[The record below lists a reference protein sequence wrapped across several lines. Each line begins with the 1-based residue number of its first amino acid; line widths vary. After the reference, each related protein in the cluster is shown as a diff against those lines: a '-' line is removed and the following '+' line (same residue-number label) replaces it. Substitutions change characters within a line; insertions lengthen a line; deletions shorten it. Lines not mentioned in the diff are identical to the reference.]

1 MMEQVPDRRPPITP
15 QLALRVAVLGAV
27 AFVLFGIVFFRLWYL
42 QVLDGDR
49 YLAQAQSNR
58 VRTERIQA
66 PRGTIVDRNGEVLVE
81 NRQATLVQL
90 DPEQIPEV
98 EKIAALEWG
107 QKVTQRLKRPKG
119 KRGEGIPIPPV
130 ATPELRD
137 RFERLGEV
145 LNLSVK
151 EIQRRTVQQ
160 IAQVPYARV
169 TVKTDVP
176 NAQRDYIEER
186 RDHFPGVEVGQKYL
200 RRYPE
205 KELAAQ
211 IVGIVGEISPEEL
224 KDRER
229 YRGVTQGT
237 IIGKE
242 GLERQYDEFLRGTD
256 GSTRI
261 VVNAQGENRGE
272 ARSREPKV
280 GRTVKLTLDL
290 DLQEAAQEALAR
302 GMASARANGNR
313 GDAGAFVA
321 LDPRNGEVLAIGS
334 APSFDPNR
342 LARPISQERYDELY
356 GEEAGAPR
364 FNRAITSQYS
374 TGSTFKPITAF
385 AGLDAGLVNPASVV
399 NDAGCIEVGL
409 EKRKFCN
416 AKEEPN
422 GPVDLRRA
430 MTVSSDVYFYRLG
443 ESLNALKGQ
452 RLQAWARDLGFGRTT
467 GIDLPGEAGGNVPDA
482 AWRARVGQAE
492 KECRKRRKIP
502 LGALVGCGISDMRPW
517 TLGDNLNLAV
527 GQGDLQATPM
537 QLAVAYAAIANNGR
551 VVRPH
556 LGKTVEDQ
564 SGRELQALPKASRR
578 RVTLD
583 PGYRDA
589 IMDGLHQAASGPGGT
604 STAVFDGWPHGQLPV
619 YGKTGTAE
627 VFSADAGGYVDQSW
641 YVAYVPHKT
650 RPIVVALTVEKGG
663 FGAEAA
669 APAVRQILSRHFFRK
684 TGAFKVGDSQTR

>member
-1 MMEQVPDRRPPITP
+1 MIDPVPDRRPPITP
-15 QLALRVAVLGAV
+15 QLALRVAVLGGV

-90 DPEQIPEV
+90 DPEQIPDE
-98 EKIAALEWG
+98 EKVAALEWG
-107 QKVTQRLKRPKG
+107 QKVTRRLKRPKG
-119 KRGEGIPIPPV
+119 KRGDGIPIPPV
-130 ATPELRD
+130 ATPELRE
-137 RFERLGEV
+137 RFRHLGAV
-145 LNLSVK
+145 LNLSVGQ
-151 EIQRRTVQQ
+151 IQKRAVQQ

-176 NAQRDYIEER
+176 DEQRNYIEER
-186 RDHFPGVEVGQKYL
+186 RDRFPGVEVGQKYL
-200 RRYPE
+200 RQYPE

-211 IVGIVGEISPEEL
+211 IVGTVGEISPEEL
-224 KDRER
+224 EDRER

-242 GLERQYDEFLRGTD
+242 GLERKYDEFLRGQD

-261 VVNAQGENRGE
+261 VVNAAGENRGE

-290 DLQEAAQEALAR
+290 QLQKAAEAALAR
-302 GMASARANGNR
+302 GMMSARANGNR

-334 APSFDPNR
+334 APSFDPNV
-342 LARPISQERYDELY
+342 LAKPISQEKYDELFVDKS
-356 GEEAGAPR
+356 ANAPR
-364 FNRAITSQYS
+364 FNRAISAQYV
-374 TGSTFKPITAF
+374 TGSTFKPVTAF
-385 AGLDAGLVNPASVV
+385 AGLDAGLVTPATII
-399 NDAGCIEVGL
+399 NDTGCITVGL
-409 EKRKFCN
+409 AKQKFCN
-416 AKEEPN
+416 AKDEPN
-422 GPVDLRRA
+422 GAVDLRRA
-430 MTVSSDVYFYRLG
+430 LTVSSDIYFYRLG
-443 ESLNALKGQ
+443 QNLDPLEGE
-452 RLQAWARDLGFGRTT
+452 RLQTWARDLGFGKTT
-467 GIDLPGEAGGNVPDA
+467 GIDLPGEAGGTVPDRK
-482 AWRARVGQAE
+482 WREDIGETER
-492 KECRKRRKIP
+492 KCRQRRKVP
-502 LGALVGCGISDMRPW
+502 SCGISDMRPW
-517 TLGDNLNLAV
+517 TFGDNMNLSV
-527 GQGDLQATPM
+527 GQGDLQATPL
-537 QLAVAYAAIANNGR
+537 QLAVAYSAIANGGR

-556 LGKTVEDQ
+556 LGKLVEDE
-564 SGRELQALPKASRR
+564 SGRELQQLTKASQR
-578 RVTLD
+578 RVKLD

-604 STAVFDGWPHGQLPV
+604 STTVFAGWPQGQLPV

-627 VFSADAGGYVDQSW
+627 VFSLEAGGYVDQSW

-650 RPIVVALTVEKGG
+650 KPIVVALTVEKGG

-669 APAVRQILSRHFFRK
+669 APAVRQILSEHFFGK
-684 TGAFKVGDSQTR
+684 TGSFKVGTSQTR

>member
-1 MMEQVPDRRPPITP
+1 MMDQVPERRVPITP
-15 QLALRVAVLGAV
+15 QLALRVAIVGGL

-66 PRGTIVDRNGEVLVE
+66 PRGTIVDRNGEVLVQ

-90 DPEQIPEV
+90 DPEQIPDE

-107 QKVTQRLKRPKG
+107 QKVTQRLRRPKG
-119 KRGEGIPIPPV
+119 KRGDGIPIPPV
-130 ATPELRD
+130 ATPELRQ

-151 EIQRRTVQQ
+151 EIQKRAVQQ

-176 NAQRDYIEER
+176 DEQRDYIEER
-186 RDHFPGVEVGQKYL
+186 RDKFPGVEVGQKYL
-200 RRYPE
+200 REYPE

-211 IVGIVGEISPEEL
+211 IVGTVGEISPQEL
-224 KDRER
+224 KNRDR
-229 YRGVTQGT
+229 YSGVTQGT

-261 VVNAQGENRGE
+261 VVNAQGENRGQ

-290 DLQEAAQEALAR
+290 ELQKVAQEALAR
-302 GMASARANGNR
+302 GMATARANGNR

-334 APSFDPNR
+334 APSFDPNV
-342 LARPISQERYDELY
+342 LSKPISQEKYDELFVDRSS
-356 GEEAGAPR
+356 GAPR
-364 FNRAITSQYS
+364 FNRAIGAQYA
-374 TGSTFKPITAF
+374 TGSTFKPVTAF
-385 AGLDAGLVNPASVV
+385 AGLDAGLVTPATII
-399 NDAGCIEVGL
+399 NDTGCITVGL
-409 EKRKFCN
+409 AKQEFCN
-416 AKEEPN
+416 AKDEAA
-422 GPVDLRRA
+422 GPVDLRKA
-430 MTVSSDVYFYRLG
+430 ITVSSDIYFYRLG
-443 ESLNALKGQ
+443 QNLDPLEGE
-452 RLQAWARDLGFGRTT
+452 RLQTWARRLGFGRTT
-467 GIDLPGEAGGNVPDA
+467 GIDLPGEAGGNVPDRE
-482 AWRARVGQAE
+482 WRREIGETELA
-492 KECRKRRKIP
+492 CRKREKKP
-502 LGALVGCGISDMRPW
+502 SCGISDMRPW
-517 TLGDNLNLAV
+517 TFGDNMNLSV
-527 GQGDLQATPM
+527 GQGDLQATPL
-537 QLAVAYAAIANNGR
+537 QLAVAYSAIANGGR

-556 LGKTVEDQ
+556 LGKLVEDE
-564 SGRELQALPKASRR
+564 SGRELQALPKASQR
-578 RVTLD
+578 RVKLD

-589 IMDGLHQAASGPGGT
+589 IMDGLRQAASGPGGT
-604 STAVFDGWPHGQLPV
+604 STTVFEGWPHGALPV

-627 VFSADAGGYVDQSW
+627 VYSAEAGGYVDQSW
-641 YVAYVPHKT
+641 YVAYVPHKSK
-650 RPIVVALTVEKGG
+650 PIVVALTVEKGG

-669 APAVRQILSRHFFRK
+669 APAVRQILSEHFLDK
-684 TGAFKVGDSQTR
+684 TGSFKVGDSQTR